1 MASNSLKDAPE
12 SFGDKVRRAVIWRSG
27 TQILAQILSWGS
39 TLIVVRLLDPS
50 DYGLFAMTQVVLV
63 FFGFLAGYGFAS
75 ALIQSEEVDPKAVR
89 QAFTLLLGIN
99 AVLALAQIAVAPL
112 AADYYNQPIVADMLR
127 WQALIYLATPFAVV
141 PEVLMS
147 RDLEFKRPA
156 ITNLTASATGA
167 AVALGM
173 AFSGWGVWTLVAAP
187 IALFWVRG
195 IMLTAFTGFIKPTL
209 DFKGAGAMIGFGAAV
224 FVGHAAWIF
233 QSQSDIFIAGRVL
246 DPHVLGIY
254 AEALF
259 LTQLFAAK
267 FVPPL
272 NEVAFPAYAR
282 LQNDK
287 KALGEA
293 FLKAARLILIVA
305 MPVYAGLFATADAA
319 VMTLFGPKWTQM
331 VPLVEIICIAM
342 PVMTL
347 QILFAPAL
355 NAVGK
360 PWVAAR
366 IAMVGAVLMPATYY
380 LALKAWGVFGL
391 AWGWV
396 IAFPILLIVTFLLSH
411 HHIQLSGRGLV
422 RAIWPGLSAAGA
434 MALLVMGLDRLLP
447 ASLPAIIE
455 LAICAGTGAAFYV
468 GLLYLL
474 SRDTFDEVKALVLKK
489 QPPVAIA
496 T

>member
-1 MASNSLKDAPE
+1 MTHRSDTIAPE
-12 SFGDKVRRAVIWRSG
+12 TFGDKVRRAVIWRSG
-27 TQILAQILSWGS
+27 TQILAQVLSWGS

-50 DYGLFAMTQVVLV
+50 DYGFFAMTQVVMV

-75 ALIQSEEVDPKAVR
+75 ALIQSDEVNPHAVR

-99 AVLALAQIAVAPL
+99 AVLAILQVAVAPL
-112 AADYYNQPIVADMLR
+112 AADYYNQPVVADMLR

-147 RDLEFKRPA
+147 RELEFKRPA
-156 ITNLTASATGA
+156 ITNLAASATGA
-167 AVALGM
+167 AVALAM

-209 DFKGAGAMIGFGAAV
+209 DFTGAGAIVGFGAAV
-224 FVGHAAWIF
+224 FAGHFGFIF
-233 QSQSDIFIAGRVL
+233 QSQSDIFIAGRIL
-246 DPHVLGIY
+246 EPHLLGVY

-272 NEVAFPAYAR
+272 NEVAFPAYAK
-282 LQNDK
+282 LQHDR

-305 MPVYAGLFATADAA
+305 MPVYAGLLATADAA
-319 VMTLFGPKWTQM
+319 VMTLFGPKWTEM
-331 VPLVEIICIAM
+331 VPLVQIIAIAM

-347 QILFAPAL
+347 QILFTPAL

-360 PWVAAR
+360 PWQGAKISA
-366 IAMVGAVLMPATYY
+366 VGAVLMPLTYY
-380 LALKAWGVFGL
+380 LALSYGGVFGL

-396 IAFPILLIVTFLLSH
+396 IAFPLLLCATFLLSH
-411 HHIQLSGRGLV
+411 RHIQLSGRGLV
-422 RAIWPGLSAAGA
+422 RAIWPGLSAASI
-434 MALLVMGLDRLLP
+434 MALIVHLVSLILP
-447 ASLPAIIE
+447 TMPAPAE
-455 LAICAGTGAAFYV
+455 LAVLGAIGATFYV
-468 GLLYLL
+468 GWLYMMN
-474 SRDTFDEVKALVLKK
+474 RETFDEVKALVLKRE
-489 QPPVAIA
+489 PPVPSTA
-496 T
+496 